1 MALGPDKPN
10 NIDIRGVTPQAFL
23 RDIQK
28 RLKDKGVAKELTT
41 TLKKRVL
48 EIYNNVN
55 EYPQYNSDH
64 ISYKESMNQLA
75 ETISIEYTDPNSLW
89 FIPQD
94 FNDLQNIAMGNL
106 SAYNKIFKSDIESAE
121 DWEKHTPYI
130 VSDKDKWVKDGVT
143 KCALNFGIHQ
153 CVFQVVPSGKK
164 KARRCKKKNAL
175 VGVDMDFYTKLQN
188 NTTQKALESYNRHKF
203 ILNEHMT
210 GRQFFCHNHLALLFG
225 VVPRKGHGDDEDFN
239 LYSVAN
245 IPAGT
250 IIAKFSNFVMK
261 QDEYKNEE
269 EENEEIEE
277 IEKNE
282 ENIPLISG
290 QTFIKIF
297 DNNYFNDKCY
307 RDLADYISDPRKKR
321 IFYGQNL
328 QDYEY
333 ELTQEE
339 EALINV
345 EIIEHTTDDDSFAD
359 YYLQTTKNIYAG
371 LGIENEVQLFL
382 DFGEDYWQH
391 YVTNEIKIKK
401 LHEVLDPEQGFVS
414 NPNKKDIKA
423 IKTSLLSKLAAYPGR
438 INQYFEADAQK
449 LKKMNKKR
457 LYSLESLM

>member
-1 MALGPDKPN
+1 MARRDK
-10 NIDIRGVTPQAFL
+10 
-23 RDIQK
+23 
-28 RLKDKGVAKELTT
+28 KDFKGFQEEAK
-41 TLKKRVL
+41 
-48 EIYNNVN
+48 
-55 EYPQYNSDH
+55 
-64 ISYKESMNQLA
+64 
-75 ETISIEYTDPNSLW
+75 
-89 FIPQD
+89 
-94 FNDLQNIAMGNL
+94 GNL
-106 SAYNKIFKSDIESAE
+106 SAYNEKFKSDIESAE

-130 VSDKDKWVKDGVT
+130 VSDKDKWVEDGVT

-175 VGVDMDFYTKLQN
+175 VGVDMDFYKKLE
-188 NTTQKALESYNRHKF
+188 NTTSKALNSYNKHEF
-203 ILNEHMT
+203 ILDKHMT

-245 IPAGT
+245 IPKGT
-250 IIAKFSNFVMK
+250 IIAKFSNFDMK
-261 QDEYKNEE
+261 QDEYKNEDE
-269 EENEEIEE
+269 EIEENEEKDGGED
-277 IEKNE
+277 KK
-282 ENIPLISG
+282 IPLISG
-290 QTFIKIF
+290 QTLYRIF
-297 DNNYFNDKCY
+297 NKNNFNDKCY

-321 IFYGQNL
+321 IFYGQYMKDN
-328 QDYEY
+328 EY

-345 EIIEHTTDDDSFAD
+345 EILEHTTDGVDVAD
-359 YYLQTTKNIYAG
+359 YYLKTTENIYAG

-391 YVTNEIKIKK
+391 YVSNEIQIKK

-414 NPNKKDIKA
+414 NPSKRNIKA

-438 INQYFEADAQK
+438 INQYFDFEADAQK
-449 LKKMNKKR
+449 IKKMNKKR